1 MGCGDIAIRLEHAT
15 CHVGGTKSEINTD
28 MWVVKDGFAGPFY
41 SIYKDGNCDYV
52 FKGDHELFKGIKNNE
67 SFLSWCLDIVEDYR
81 NRVNNINAVNINE
94 KEDKQVLLEQTKIM
108 ERLSYI
114 VVNIQKCRNY

>member
-1 MGCGDIAIRLEHAT
+1 MELL
-15 CHVGGTKSEINTD
+15 TD
-28 MWVVKDGFAGPFY
+28 GLAGPFY
-41 SIYKDGNCDYV
+41 SICKDGNCDYV
-52 FKGDHELFKGIKNNE
+52 FKGDHEVFKGIKNNE
-67 SFLSWCLDIVEDYR
+67 SFLSWCLDIVEDCR

-114 VVNIQKCRNY
+114 AVNIQKCRNY